1 MQSLETM
8 NLQLAYKPKYPVN
21 FFLLRGNYVCASV
34 MHIYGFYN
42 ECKCRFNI
50 KTWKQFCDVF
60 NYFPLCGLSPE
71 ISIMDQVRCLE
82 RPLNVT
88 DTGIIHDLL
97 WDDLA
102 MDIPDSG
109 VVYDWLWAD
118 LAQDITGWAEDDRS
132 VSLVFRPDADW
143 IRTSGASA
151 SGRRG

>member
-1 MQSLETM
+1 MQRLESM
-8 NLQLAYKPKYPVN
+8 NLQLAYKPKYPVK

-42 ECKCRFNI
+42 ECKCRYNI

-71 ISIMDQVRCLE
+71 ISIMDQVRCLR
-82 RPLNVT
+82 RPLDVT

-97 WDDLA
+97 WTDLA
-102 MDIPDSG
+102 MDI
-109 VVYDWLWAD
+109 A
-118 LAQDITGWAEDDRS
+118 GWAENDRS

-151 SGRRG
+151 SGCRGWL